1 MKVLQIANDYLNPL
15 FKKMFDAISDA
26 GIDNKVAVPISYNG
40 IEKSSWKDE
49 VVVLKCFSY
58 FDRFF
63 FYRKQKKI
71 ITSIEEGLLLN
82 E

>member
-63 FYRKQKKI
+63 FYRKQKKNNNIYRRGVI
-71 ITSIEEGLLLN
+71 IK
-82 E
+82 